1 MSYVTEL
8 SNDESRRSALKNL
21 NYWRLT
27 PDSPVLNRVHRQ
39 EVYDIFMYHLRTVD
53 TWINNKKTIVEN
65 AERLFNKFYAEF
77 SQRLTLHQMV
87 AFFAE
92 WEKSAISKKPHELL
106 QSFTAY
112 YYDIAQQVENIEKER
127 KRNELQNG
135 RYMLASEYAEKL
147 RKEGCN
153 DAFARM
159 MYRLFPKEGEK
170 ISRESPKQ
178 GVQSVGSIMFAE

>member
-1 MSYVTEL
+1 MSYVIKFA
-8 SNDESRRSALKNL
+8 NDESRRSALKNL

-27 PDSPVLNRVHRQ
+27 PDSPVLNCMHRQ
-39 EVYDIFMYHLRTVD
+39 EVYDIFMYHLRVVD

-65 AERLFNKFYAEF
+65 AESLFNKFYSDFAK
-77 SQRLTLHQMV
+77 RLTLCQMV

-112 YYDIAQQVENIEKER
+112 YYELARQVEEEEKKR
-127 KRNELQNG
+127 KRNEQQNE
-135 RYMLASEYAEKL
+135 RCMSASEYAEKL
-147 RKEGCN
+147 RSEGC
-153 DAFARM
+153 DDDFAQM

-178 GVQSVGSIMFAE
+178 GIQSVGEIMLAV